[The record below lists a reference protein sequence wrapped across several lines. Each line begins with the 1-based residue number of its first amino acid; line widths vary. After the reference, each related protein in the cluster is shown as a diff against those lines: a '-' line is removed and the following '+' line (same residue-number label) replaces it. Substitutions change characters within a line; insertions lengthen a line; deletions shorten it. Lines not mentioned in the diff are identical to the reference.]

1 MVFGLIAAAISGV
14 VGAISAIGSSILG
27 LGVGPFLGIVN
38 LAIGI
43 AKLLSPKNQIEPRD
57 YERFSY
63 TANIKDKK
71 PENYENVSSYISDV
85 KDSMKELTPEEEQ
98 KLGNLSETEKK
109 RYKSNTIATIF
120 QAFGEELGLKEPI
133 SFGAIKGAAEIKMN
147 PTEFKKMVEDYKNN
161 KIPTMDVDAYLDNE
175 LDADDDIAMYNYLKE
190 KLDKMDEASLN

>member
-161 KIPTMDVDAYLDNE
+161 KLPTMDVDAYLDNE

-190 KLDKMDEASLN
+190 KLDKMDEVSLT

>member
-71 PENYENVSSYISDV
+71 PENYEDVSSYISDV
-85 KDSMKELTPEEEQ
+85 KNSMKELTPEEEQ

-147 PTEFKKMVEDYKNN
+147 PTEFKKMVEDYINN

>member
-161 KIPTMDVDAYLDNE
+161 KIPTMDVDVYLDNE

>member
-133 SFGAIKGAAEIKMN
+133 SFGAIKGAPEIKMN

>member
-85 KDSMKELTPEEEQ
+85 KESMKELTPEEEQ

-190 KLDKMDEASLN
+190 KLDKMDEVSLT

>member
-133 SFGAIKGAAEIKMN
+133 SFGAIKGAAEIKMR

>member
-98 KLGNLSETEKK
+98 NLSETEKK

-161 KIPTMDVDAYLDNE
+161 KIPTMDVDAYLDNK

-190 KLDKMDEASLN
+190 KLDKMEEASLN

>member
-43 AKLLSPKNQIEPRD
+43 AKLLSPKNQIEPKD

-133 SFGAIKGAAEIKMN
+133 SFGAIKGAAEIKMS

>member
-161 KIPTMDVDAYLDNE
+161 KIPTMDVDAYLDNK

-190 KLDKMDEASLN
+190 KLDKMEEASLN

>member
-175 LDADDDIAMYNYLKE
+175 LDADDDITMYNYLKE

>member
-43 AKLLSPKNQIEPRD
+43 AKLLSPKNQIEPKD

>member
-71 PENYENVSSYISDV
+71 PENYEDVSSYISDV
-85 KDSMKELTPEEEQ
+85 KNSMKELTPEEEQ

-175 LDADDDIAMYNYLKE
+175 LDAVDDIAMYNYLKE

>member
-43 AKLLSPKNQIEPRD
+43 AKLLSSKNQIEPRD

>member
-71 PENYENVSSYISDV
+71 PENYANVSSYISDV
-85 KDSMKELTPEEEQ
+85 KESMKELTPEEEQ

-190 KLDKMDEASLN
+190 KLDKMDEVSLT

>member
-71 PENYENVSSYISDV
+71 PENYENVSSYINDV

>member
-1 MVFGLIAAAISGV
+1 MSEQNQEKRPKKGFFMFG
-14 VGAISAIGSSILG
+14 
-27 LGVGPFLGIVN
+27 
-38 LAIGI
+38 
-43 AKLLSPKNQIEPRD
+43 
-57 YERFSY
+57 
-63 TANIKDKK
+63 KK

-190 KLDKMDEASLN
+190 KLDKMDEALLN

>member
-133 SFGAIKGAAEIKMN
+133 SFGAIKGAVEIKMN

>member
-71 PENYENVSSYISDV
+71 PENYEDVSSYISDV
-85 KDSMKELTPEEEQ
+85 KNSMKELTPEEEQ

>member
-1 MVFGLIAAAISGV
+1 MVFGLIAAAIGGV
-14 VGAISAIGSSILG
+14 VGAISTIGSSILG
-27 LGVGPFLGIVN
+27 LSVSPFLGIVSF
-38 LAIGI
+38 AMGI
-43 AKLLSPKNQIEPRD
+43 AKLLSPKNQIEPTD

-63 TANIKDKK
+63 TADIKDKK
-71 PENYENVSSYISDV
+71 PENYENVSSYINDV
-85 KDSMKELTPEEEQ
+85 KNSMKELTPVEEQ
-98 KLGNLSETEKK
+98 KLENLSETEKK

-120 QAFGEELGLKEPI
+120 QAFGEEIGLEEPI

-190 KLDKMDEASLN
+190 KLDKMDEVSLT

>member
-1 MVFGLIAAAISGV
+1 MVFGLIASAISGV

-71 PENYENVSSYISDV
+71 PENYEDVSSYISDV
-85 KDSMKELTPEEEQ
+85 KNSMKELTPEEEQ

-161 KIPTMDVDAYLDNE
+161 KIPTMDVDAYLDNK
-175 LDADDDIAMYNYLKE
+175 LDADDDVAMYDYLKE
-190 KLDKMDEASLN
+190 KLDKMG

>member
-1 MVFGLIAAAISGV
+1 MVFGLIASASV

-27 LGVGPFLGIVN
+27 LGVGPFLEIVN

-71 PENYENVSSYISDV
+71 PENYEDVSSYISDV
-85 KDSMKELTPEEEQ
+85 KNSMKELTPEEEQ

>member
-190 KLDKMDEASLN
+190 KLDKMDEALLN

>member
-1 MVFGLIAAAISGV
+1 M
-14 VGAISAIGSSILG
+14 
-27 LGVGPFLGIVN
+27 
-38 LAIGI
+38 
-43 AKLLSPKNQIEPRD
+43 SPKNQIEPRD

-71 PENYENVSSYISDV
+71 SENYEDVSSYISDV
-85 KDSMKELTPEEEQ
+85 KNSMKELTPEEEQ